1 MGITHGGDD
10 LDMFLW
16 IRLPRLERRV
26 GLFLNRILDYI
37 INLVTTYQ
45 LNMVKR
51 MVGMV
56 MLLAGQQY
64 YHLRLFDEKILF
76 YLTGMR

>member
-1 MGITHGGDD
+1 MDSVTSAGTASGA
-10 LDMFLW
+10 
-16 IRLPRLERRV
+16 
-26 GLFLNRILDYI
+26 FLNRILDYI

-64 YHLRLFDEKILF
+64 YHLRYLTKNLF
-76 YLTGMR
+76 YLTGMK